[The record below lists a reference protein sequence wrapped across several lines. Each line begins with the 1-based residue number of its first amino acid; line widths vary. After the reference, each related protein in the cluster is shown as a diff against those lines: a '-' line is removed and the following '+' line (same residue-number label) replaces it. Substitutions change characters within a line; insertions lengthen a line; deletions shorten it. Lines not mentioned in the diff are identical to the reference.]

1 MRDGGS
7 VGSAVVL
14 ESGKSGMARGW
25 GVVFLMGR
33 WIGNA
38 NRLNGIGQVRETF
51 QRTMKTN
58 AKPNRTLRLALL
70 VISLGLICMAVWLA
84 AFRKGPWIVPVAE
97 KARKN
102 PLTAS
107 EAVLNA
113 AKPVYDQKCVDCHGE
128 TGKGDGSDAMMYD
141 PPPANLTD
149 RAHMSKLTDG
159 EIYYQITQGRKP
171 MPSFKTK
178 LTDEQRWQLVLLV
191 RSFASGA
198 QAAPTPVP
206 NAVAPA
212 GTKTST
218 APPGH

>member
-1 MRDGGS
+1 
-7 VGSAVVL
+7 
-14 ESGKSGMARGW
+14 
-25 GVVFLMGR
+25 
-33 WIGNA
+33 
-38 NRLNGIGQVRETF
+38 
-51 QRTMKTN
+51 MKTN
-58 AKPNRTLRLALL
+58 AKPNRTLRLGLL

-149 RAHMSKLTDG
+149 AARMSKLTDG
-159 EIYYQITQGRKP
+159 EIYYQITEGRKP

-191 RSFASGA
+191 RSFAHGA
-198 QAAPTPVP
+198 QAAPSPVP
-206 NAVAPA
+206 NAVAAPA
-212 GTKTST
+212 NPKKST
-218 APPGH
+218 APASH